1 MISPRFC
8 SVIIIEISHFFCFP
22 FRLLYHIKP
31 DDTDFAIILD
41 KIRENERGKKDV
53 EHESKKIRK

>member
-8 SVIIIEISHFFCFP
+8 SVIIIESFFFVP
-22 FRLLYHIKP
+22 PFLFFLFRLLYRKP

-41 KIRENERGKKDV
+41 KIWEKERNKDV
-53 EHESKKIRK
+53 EHESK